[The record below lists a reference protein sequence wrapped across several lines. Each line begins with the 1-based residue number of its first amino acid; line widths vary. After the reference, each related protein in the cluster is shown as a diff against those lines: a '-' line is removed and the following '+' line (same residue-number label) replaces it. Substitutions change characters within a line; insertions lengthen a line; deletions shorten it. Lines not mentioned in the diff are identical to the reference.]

1 MSSLLRFD
9 TLGVFGKTHW
19 FELVKLYLGVLKG
32 LNNAFYILGKNYLS
46 LDWHSRAK
54 QLFYNEKA
62 AEDIAQDKSFHDKSP
77 AKKQQSVS
85 LSECLELYT
94 SKEQLGEDDAW

>member
-1 MSSLLRFD
+1 MKHFLFLD
-9 TLGVFGKTHW
+9 
-19 FELVKLYLGVLKG
+19 
-32 LNNAFYILGKNYLS
+32 KNYLS
-46 LDWHSRAK
+46 LDWHSKAK

-62 AEDIAQDKSFHDKSP
+62 AEEIAQDKSFHDKSP

-94 SKEQLGEDDAW
+94 TKEQLGEDDAWYVELNIHFSFLIV

>member
-1 MSSLLRFD
+1 MEVGQDLTNS
-9 TLGVFGKTHW
+9 
-19 FELVKLYLGVLKG
+19 
-32 LNNAFYILGKNYLS
+32 FYDLGKNYLS

>member
-1 MSSLLRFD
+1 MDNLYKLQVSKKHDQVLSYD
-9 TLGVFGKTHW
+9 HVKSI
-19 FELVKLYLGVLKG
+19 FEKGHIRHG
-32 LNNAFYILGKNYLS
+32 LNFLGKNYLS

>member
-1 MSSLLRFD
+1 M
-9 TLGVFGKTHW
+9 
-19 FELVKLYLGVLKG
+19 
-32 LNNAFYILGKNYLS
+32 
-46 LDWHSRAK
+46 DWHSKAK

-62 AEDIAQDKSFHDKSP
+62 AEEIAQDKSFHDKSP

-94 SKEQLGEDDAW
+94 TKEQLGEDDAWYDNHSVLKNHFINRFKNLAY

>member
-1 MSSLLRFD
+1 MWSRNNPWKWLLHIKHCHDF
-9 TLGVFGKTHW
+9 V
-19 FELVKLYLGVLKG
+19 
-32 LNNAFYILGKNYLS
+32 GKNYLS